1 MVHSHNGREGSG
13 SPSRKRSRSPASEH
27 SPDAPG
33 NKRRS
38 PTPED
43 SADASR
49 NRWATDFTRL
59 PPRHLRRLFSSFT
72 AAATTFQPLSA
83 LAYPETPYPDV
94 AYMAVDSK
102 LDLSNY
108 FPALKAGPSSLPVRA
123 PNATQEPSNRFGL
136 ATRPNSTQVTTD
148 PQHQRPSR
156 SPSSNSSGQRGPTS
170 QHSSILSEMTQAQR
184 ERPWLYPIDPVGSLG
199 GVPGNTSGANSS
211 SSRSP
216 TPGLSSQPAAL
227 QLAYPAS
234 GGSDHMPA
242 SGSPNAPSQSL
253 RPRESAL
260 PLPPIASL
268 DFESTARQPVAATSQ
283 QPIASGS
290 RLSPSTTQQPQRA
303 ASASHTARGS
313 RHGFSDPR
321 GYQDGL
327 VGWQDRR
334 RTKDLLSDQV
344 RYLKERC
351 REQWKHIEELERD
364 KSDIRELCDRRTAE
378 LRAEIDALRAQLA
391 NAQRHEQE
399 AHRAMLEARLA
410 AEEHEHAT
418 QQALRDLGEAREE
431 IAAGRLREEDYQV
444 ANLRLAAG
452 YRRPDA
458 NHTSQDRTHR
468 PREFSPPPDDDGLAP
483 TTPVEATTP
492 RQRSPIPARIRPR
505 RTHTPSRPMP
515 LHLLSSP
522 GQSSPT
528 PAQSTSSRPRFRVSV
543 PSVYQ
548 SGNPPVVY
556 DSRRTRSDAEEDAV
570 ATFDGEEYVSDS
582 DKGRNEEVREEE
594 DDELT
599 DLVKKDET
607 TPVLY
612 SRPRSNSR
620 SA

>member
-1 MVHSHNGREGSG
+1 MVHSHNGRAGSG
-13 SPSRKRSRSPASEH
+13 LPSRKRSRSPASEH

-43 SADASR
+43 SADSSR

-72 AAATTFQPLSA
+72 TAAITLKA
-83 LAYPETPYPDV
+83 LV
-94 AYMAVDSK
+94 AYMAVVPK
-102 LDLSNY
+102 LDLSIY
-108 FPALKAGPSSLPVRA
+108 FPTLKAGPSSLSVRA
-123 PNATQEPSNRFGL
+123 PNATQEPSDRFGL
-136 ATRPNSTQVTTD
+136 ATVPNTTQVTTD

-156 SPSSNSSGQRGPTS
+156 SPSPNSSGQRGPTS
-170 QHSSILSEMTQAQR
+170 QRSSASSEIPQAQP
-184 ERPWLYPIDPVGSLG
+184 ERPWIPESDPVDPLG
-199 GVPGNTSGANSS
+199 GVPTSGANSS

-216 TPGLSSQPAAL
+216 TP
-227 QLAYPAS
+227 AS
-234 GGSDHMPA
+234 RGSDHMSAP
-242 SGSPNAPSQSL
+242 GSPNAPSQSL

-268 DFESTARQPVAATSQ
+268 DFESTARQRPV
-283 QPIASGS
+283 ASGS
-290 RLSPSTTQQPQRA
+290 RLPPSTAQQPQRA

-313 RHGFSDPR
+313 RYGFSDPR

-327 VGWQDRR
+327 VGWHDRH
-334 RTKDLLSDQV
+334 RTRDLLSDQV

-351 REQWKHIEELERD
+351 REQWRHIEEFERD
-364 KSDIRELCDRRTAE
+364 KT
-378 LRAEIDALRAQLA
+378 
-391 NAQRHEQE
+391 QRHEQE
-399 AHRAMLEARLA
+399 AHRATFEARLA
-410 AEEHEHAT
+410 AEEHEHAA

-458 NHTSQDRTHR
+458 NHTSQDRTYR

-483 TTPVEATTP
+483 MTPVEATTP

-570 ATFDGEEYVSDS
+570 ATFDAEECVSDS
-582 DKGRNEEVREEE
+582 DKGRNEEVGEEE
-594 DDELT
+594 NDELT

-612 SRPRSNSR
+612 SRPRSNTGSR

>member
-13 SPSRKRSRSPASEH
+13 SPSRKRSRSPVSEH

-49 NRWATDFTRL
+49 NRWATDFARL

-102 LDLSNY
+102 LDLSDY

-123 PNATQEPSNRFGL
+123 PNATQDPSNRFGL
-136 ATRPNSTQVTTD
+136 ATVSNSTQVTTD

-156 SPSSNSSGQRGPTS
+156 SPSSNSSGQRAPTS
-170 QHSSILSEMTQAQR
+170 QRSSASSEIPQAQP
-184 ERPWLYPIDPVGSLG
+184 ERPWIPESDPVDPLG
-199 GVPGNTSGANSS
+199 GVPTSGANSS

-216 TPGLSSQPAAL
+216 TPGVPSQSAAL
-227 QLAYPAS
+227 PLAYPAS
-234 GGSDHMPA
+234 RGSDHMSAP
-242 SGSPNAPSQSL
+242 GSPNAPSQSL

-260 PLPPIASL
+260 PLPPITSL
-268 DFESTARQPVAATSQ
+268 DFESTARQRVAATSQ
-283 QPIASGS
+283 QPVASGS
-290 RLSPSTTQQPQRA
+290 RLPPSNAQQPQRA

-313 RHGFSDPR
+313 RHGFSDPK

-327 VGWQDRR
+327 VGWHDRR
-334 RTKDLLSDQV
+334 RNKDLLSDQV

-364 KSDIRELCDRRTAE
+364 KSDIRELCDRRNAE
-378 LRAEIDALRAQLA
+378 LRAQIDALRAQLA

-399 AHRAMLEARLA
+399 AHRATFEAQLV
-410 AEEHEHAT
+410 AEEHERAA

-431 IAAGRLREEDYQV
+431 IAAGRLREEDYQA

-452 YRRPDA
+452 YRRPDV
-458 NHTSQDRTHR
+458 NLDTSQDRTFR
-468 PREFSPPPDDDGLAP
+468 PGEFSSPPNGDGLAP
-483 TTPVEATTP
+483 TTPVEALTP

-515 LHLLSSP
+515 SHRPSSP

-612 SRPRSNSR
+612 SRARSNSR

>member
-13 SPSRKRSRSPASEH
+13 SPSRKRSRSPDSEH
-27 SPDAPG
+27 SPDTPW

-43 SADASR
+43 SAEASR

-59 PPRHLRRLFSSFT
+59 PPRHLRRLFSSFA

-83 LAYPETPYPDV
+83 LAYPGAPFPSQNPGWPYC
-94 AYMAVDSK
+94 
-102 LDLSNY
+102 L
-108 FPALKAGPSSLPVRA
+108 AGPPSLPVRA

-136 ATRPNSTQVTTD
+136 ATVPNSTQVTLD
-148 PQHQRPSR
+148 PLHQRPSR
-156 SPSSNSSGQRGPTS
+156 SPSPNSSGQPAPTS
-170 QHSSILSEMTQAQR
+170 QRSSTSSEMPQAQP
-184 ERPWLYPIDPVGSLG
+184 ERPWLWPIDAVGSLG
-199 GVPGNTSGANSS
+199 GVPGNTSGTNSS

-216 TPGLSSQPAAL
+216 APGVSSQPTAL

-234 GGSDHMPA
+234 RGSDHMSAP
-242 SGSPNAPSQSL
+242 GSPNAPSQSL
-253 RPRESAL
+253 RPRDSAL

-268 DFESTARQPVAATSQ
+268 DFESTARQRVAPTFQ
-283 QPIASGS
+283 QPVASGS
-290 RLSPSTTQQPQRA
+290 RLPPSTAQPPQRA
-303 ASASHTARGS
+303 ASASHTALGS
-313 RHGFSDPR
+313 RYGLSDPR
-321 GYQDGL
+321 AYQDGL
-327 VGWQDRR
+327 VGWHDRH
-334 RTKDLLSDQV
+334 RTRDLLSDQV

-364 KSDIRELCDRRTAE
+364 KSDIRELCDRRNAE
-378 LRAEIDALRAQLA
+378 LRAQIDALRAQLA

-399 AHRAMLEARLA
+399 AHRATFEARLV
-410 AEEHEHAT
+410 AEEHERAA

-431 IAAGRLREEDYQV
+431 IAAGRLREEDYQA

-458 NHTSQDRTHR
+458 NLDTSQDRTFR
-468 PREFSPPPDDDGLAP
+468 PGEFSSPPDGNGLAP
-483 TTPVEATTP
+483 TTPVEALTP

-515 LHLLSSP
+515 SHRPSSP

-548 SGNPPVVY
+548 SGNPPVIY
-556 DSRRTRSDAEEDAV
+556 DSRRTRSDAEEDAL
-570 ATFDGEEYVSDS
+570 ATLDGEEYVSDS

-599 DLVKKDET
+599 DLVKKNET

-612 SRPRSNSR
+612 PRPRSNSR